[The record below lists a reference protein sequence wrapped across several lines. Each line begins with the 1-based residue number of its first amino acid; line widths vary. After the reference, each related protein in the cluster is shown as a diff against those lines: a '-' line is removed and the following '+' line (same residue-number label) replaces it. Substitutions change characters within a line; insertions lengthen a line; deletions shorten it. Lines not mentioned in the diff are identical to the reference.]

1 MDKTDPRYW
10 KETDSLVRGA
20 YAAPPKP
27 QGTPGAFIENVRRPT
42 DSFANEIGEAISPTM
57 GAYGM
62 GQIAGDTAMRASD
75 GDYSGAA
82 MNLPML
88 AMAFAPGGAKAKA
101 MKGGFDTGTTVYRG
115 LRHPYSQDEAAKMYY
130 QMFTHSKDDASDYA
144 MSSYGMGKPNVMP
157 AHLRRGRNLEVDA
170 GRSNFNTVSTDGLP
184 ETIKARLG
192 PTARTDEIA
201 HAAREAGYD
210 SLTVKN
216 VFDNPSNE
224 RQGRPTTIEAVFDPS
239 NIRSPWDD

>member
-1 MDKTDPRYW
+1 MPSRITDPSYW
-10 KETDSLVRGA
+10 KETDNRIRGA
-20 YAAPPKP
+20 FARPPRE
-27 QGTPGAFIENVRRPT
+27 QGDGAFVENVKRPT
-42 DSFANEIGEAISPTM
+42 DSFANEIGETLSPTM

-62 GQIAGDTAMRASD
+62 GQLAGDTALRASE

-82 MNLPML
+82 MNIPML
-88 AMAFAPGGAKAKA
+88 AMAFAPGIKGKP
-101 MKGGFDTGTTVYRG
+101 KGGFDMGTTVYRG
-115 LRHPYSQDEAAKMYY
+115 LRRPYSQDEAAKMYY

-157 AHLRRGRNLEVDA
+157 AHLRRGNNLEVDA
-170 GRSNFNTVSTDGLP
+170 AHSNFNTVSTEGLP
-184 ETIKARLG
+184 EAVKARLG

-224 RQGRPTTIEAVFDPS
+224 RQGKPTTIEAVFDPS
-239 NIRSPWDD
+239 NIKSPWGD